1 MKTALVAPK
10 SQLPCARAM
19 SIPLAR
25 NPRRIDLLWLAG
37 PGGAVRA
44 IRDPATGT
52 CYAWNA
58 AAGRHAD
65 VVVLLD
71 LPFRTRRELQR
82 HSFVIGHEQLQAI
95 EAPDLAGVIRAIE
108 GQPGG

>member
-1 MKTALVAPK
+1 MPF
-10 SQLPCARAM
+10 
-19 SIPLAR
+19 PLAR

-44 IRDPATGT
+44 LRDPATGT

-65 VVVLLD
+65 VAALLN
-71 LPFRTRRELQR
+71 LPFRTRQELQR
-82 HSFVIGHEQLQAI
+82 HSFVIGAAQLLEI
-95 EAPDLAGVIRAIE
+95 EAEDLEGVIRFIE
-108 GQPGG
+108 DQ